1 MPVLV
6 APKVNLP
13 VAGQQSHRSAAE
25 LFLPPSPPSS
35 VAAAGSNTDARD
47 EAEAKHRLKGKSES
61 GARAYEG
68 GLDVETR
75 ASPVP
80 RLSTTS
86 LASSSS
92 SSMGGGSDL
101 RAQSNTPGENK
112 LALSAYA
119 IYEGFNAI
127 LLPFSCKMVFIMY
140 NQGHLHHKIC
150 IDAIKI
156 LSQFCKKIAWS

>member
-6 APKVNLP
+6 APKVNLLSS
-13 VAGQQSHRSAAE
+13 GQHSHRSAAE
-25 LFLPPSPPSS
+25 LFLPPSPPNS
-35 VAAAGSNTDARD
+35 VAAAGSSTDARD

-61 GARAYEG
+61 GARAYDGAEAKSYG

-101 RAQSNTPGENK
+101 RAQSNTPGK
-112 LALSAYA
+112 
-119 IYEGFNAI
+119 NAI
-127 LLPFSCKMVFIMY
+127 FVNYKIEKISLLICALLKLRIFYPMKFRNFFI
-140 NQGHLHHKIC
+140 L
-150 IDAIKI
+150 
-156 LSQFCKKIAWS
+156 FR

>member
-1 MPVLV
+1 MVAVAFHPIRVELPTLRESPMPVLV
-6 APKVNLP
+6 APKVNLLL
-13 VAGQQSHRSAAE
+13 AGQQSHRSAAE
-25 LFLPPSPPSS
+25 LFMPPSPPSS
-35 VAAAGSNTDARD
+35 VAASGSNTDARD

-61 GARAYEG
+61 GARNYEG

-112 LALSAYA
+112 TVAYK
-119 IYEGFNAI
+119 IYIFYLHI
-127 LLPFSCKMVFIMY
+127 VCYYFHHLL
-140 NQGHLHHKIC
+140 
-150 IDAIKI
+150 
-156 LSQFCKKIAWS
+156 